1 MNTLECEYDIYDR
14 NTWRQPRVEWKG
26 ERSMNRLQLLT
37 MLLLPYYPNHR
48 IVREEWA
55 RYLNSVSGM
64 DKTIGKV
71 LNQLKKDG
79 LAENTIVIFFGDNGR
94 IEPSGI
100 HWCYDTGLH
109 VPMIIRWPKS
119 FTAPSNYKSGSVK
132 EEVISLIDLTPT
144 TLGFAG
150 IEKPYGMHGQN
161 FSWKSSRSAKNLC
174 IFCS

>member
-1 MNTLECEYDIYDR
+1 MTATPGASRGWSGKEKEHEKIATAENVT
-14 NTWRQPRVEWKG
+14 PP
-26 ERSMNRLQLLT
+26 
-37 MLLLPYYPNHR
+37 PYYPDHP

-71 LNQLKKDG
+71 LRQLKKDG
-79 LAENTIVIFFGDNGR
+79 LAENTVVIFFGDNGR
-94 IEPSGI
+94 IEPRGI

-119 FTAPSNYKSGSVK
+119 YPAPSNYQPGSVK
-132 EEVISLIDLTPT
+132 EEVVSLIDLTPT

-150 IEKPYGMHGQN
+150 IEKPYGMHGGA
-161 FSWKSSRSAKNLC
+161 FSR
-174 IFCS
+174 